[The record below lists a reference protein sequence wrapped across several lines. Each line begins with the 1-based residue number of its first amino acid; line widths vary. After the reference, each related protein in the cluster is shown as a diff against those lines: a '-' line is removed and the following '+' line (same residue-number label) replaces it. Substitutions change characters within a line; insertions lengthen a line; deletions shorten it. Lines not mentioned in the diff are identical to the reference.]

1 MIEQFVCRKH
11 FRLIFRSSGARL
23 PVVIPLLACHP
34 ALGALFAVVKAVA
47 SRISVTPPGRR
58 ASSLLS
64 SLAAESPPF
73 VFRAVQKITNIRFVS
88 GATTRRSDMAVNR
101 IALIGLS
108 VLVLSATTTVLL
120 AQNTSNP
127 LRSGNTVNPILSG
140 NTVAAGREAP
150 VSPAPSIPSLST
162 GTNPFTGQPCSGPPT
177 TGGTTT
183 SAGAAFPSVYGPPP
197 SSC

>member
-1 MIEQFVCRKH
+1 
-11 FRLIFRSSGARL
+11 
-23 PVVIPLLACHP
+23 
-34 ALGALFAVVKAVA
+34 
-47 SRISVTPPGRR
+47 
-58 ASSLLS
+58 
-64 SLAAESPPF
+64 
-73 VFRAVQKITNIRFVS
+73 
-88 GATTRRSDMAVNR
+88 MAVNR

-108 VLVLSATTTVLL
+108 VLVLSATTTVSL

-150 VSPAPSIPSLST
+150 VSPAPSVPSLST

-183 SAGAAFPSVYGPPP
+183 STGAAFPSVFGPPA

>member
-1 MIEQFVCRKH
+1 MVSPQRNRFGEM
-11 FRLIFRSSGARL
+11 RSRQGR
-23 PVVIPLLACHP
+23 
-34 ALGALFAVVKAVA
+34 LGACRAFFPSPCCGGNSIPSRPHGRFLAGLNAIFAA
-47 SRISVTPPGRR
+47 IRR

-64 SLAAESPPF
+64 SLSLLLLSSGQSRKSL
-73 VFRAVQKITNIRFVS
+73 VFRFVS
-88 GATTRRSDMAVNR
+88 GATTRKSDMAVNR

-108 VLVLSATTTVLL
+108 VLVLSATTTIAL

-150 VSPAPSIPSLST
+150 ISPAPSVPSLST